1 MNTIKYVAKLWSLK
15 KFINF
20 SKVSTSYYLSRLL
33 SKRWV
38 WGFPY
43 ISVIEPTALCNLQC
57 PQCPVG
63 AETLTR
69 SQNKL
74 TMDDF
79 LRYLD
84 NVSEY
89 SWFAQ
94 LYFQGES
101 LLHPEIVSMI
111 NATYDKKLAPII
123 YTNGTPLA
131 NPKFAQEI
139 VNSKIA
145 HLVFSIDG
153 ASEDTYKI
161 YRKGGNFKQVL
172 KAVKNVMEAKKRKGS
187 AFPIVNWQFI
197 VMRHNEHE
205 IEKIKKIGKELGVNK
220 VILKTPQVYDFENAE
235 EILPTIP
242 KYRRYEKTNGKY
254 KLKGSFTG
262 YCKKIWFTT
271 VFAWDGKVIPCCYD
285 KDAEHVMDNLN
296 EMNFEG
302 IWQNRKYNLF
312 RDAVIKN
319 RTKVPI
325 CTNCAEGLKT
335 FYS

>member
-1 MNTIKYVAKLWSLK
+1 LNTFKYIIRLWK
-15 KFINF
+15 F
-20 SKVSTSYYLSRLL
+20 SKLLNFLVVTSSYYI
-33 SKRWV
+33 SKLFGKVWV
-38 WGFPY
+38 WGHPY

-69 SQNKL
+69 PQNKL
-74 TMDDF
+74 SVDDF
-79 LRYLD
+79 NRYLS
-84 NVSEY
+84 NVSDY

-111 NATYDKKLAPII
+111 NNTYDKKLAPII

-131 NPKFAQEI
+131 NPKLAEEI
-139 VNSKIA
+139 VNSNLA

-172 KAVKNVMEAKKRKGS
+172 KAVTNVMEAKKRKGS
-187 AFPIVNWQFI
+187 MFPIVHWQFI

-205 IEKIKKIGKELGVNK
+205 IDRIKQIGKELGVDK
-220 VILKTPQVYDFENAE
+220 VILKSPQVYDFENAE
-235 EILPTIP
+235 EILPGNKT
-242 KYRRYEKTNGKY
+242 YRRYEKSNGSY
-254 KLKGSFTG
+254 KLAGSFTG

-271 VFAWDGKVIPCCYD
+271 VITWDGKVIPCCYD
-285 KDAEHVMDNLN
+285 KDAEHVMNNVN
-296 EMNFEG
+296 EEVLSE
-302 IWQNRKYNLF
+302 IWQNSSYRSF
-312 RDAVIKN
+312 RNAVVKN
-319 RTKVPI
+319 RSKIPI
-325 CTNCAEGLKT
+325 CNNCAEGLKT